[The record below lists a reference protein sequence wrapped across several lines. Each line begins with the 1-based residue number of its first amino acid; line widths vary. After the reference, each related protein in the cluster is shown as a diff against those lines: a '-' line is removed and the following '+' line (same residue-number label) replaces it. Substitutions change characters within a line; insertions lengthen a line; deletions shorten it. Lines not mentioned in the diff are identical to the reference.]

1 MGSRSYPF
9 RRFAKDKVGVSINN
23 EGPLHLH
30 NVAFK
35 NFRTNEL
42 NKQCGIKFEDRFRFG
57 MGPSSS
63 VKGWYVYFY
72 MVSKSLLK
80 KFTIS

>member
-1 MGSRSYPF
+1 MPWRSSENV
-9 RRFAKDKVGVSINN
+9 VGIKIES

-35 NFRTNEL
+35 GFRNNDFRL
-42 NKQCGIKFEDRFRFG
+42 ACGILFKDDFFHG

-63 VKGWYVYFY
+63 VKGNNIDPLIV
-72 MVSKSLLK
+72 
-80 KFTIS
+80 